1 MQYGK
6 RWTDFTY
13 LFRTKKLNQ
22 DRNLEMIT
30 PPNPAK
36 AERKR
41 RIEERMEQKAL
52 GRELAEVWE

>member
-41 RIEERMEQKAL
+41 RIEEHMEQKAL